1 MPERVSV
8 CVCVCVCVCGV
19 HHIGAGILRD
29 QKKALGRLEL
39 ELQALCSNHGVGAE
53 NKTEVP
59 KWVQIEC

>member
-1 MPERVSV
+1 V

-39 ELQALCSNHGVGAE
+39 ELQAAVSCHMDAGDLI
-53 NKTEVP
+53 
-59 KWVQIEC
+59 WVFYKSTGHS